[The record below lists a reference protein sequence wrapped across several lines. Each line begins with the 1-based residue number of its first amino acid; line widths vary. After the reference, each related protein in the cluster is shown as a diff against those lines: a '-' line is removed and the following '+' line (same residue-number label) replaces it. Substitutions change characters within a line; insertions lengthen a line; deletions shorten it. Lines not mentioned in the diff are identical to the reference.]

1 MKSLFLKALP
11 AVLAGSALI
20 AGARAFAADPATTQ
34 DVQQQLQA
42 LQAKVAQ
49 LEAQQQQSDQAT
61 VKSVLTD
68 AEKRSQLMAD
78 SVDITSGYD
87 KGFFIQSADKTFT
100 LKPGMLLQVRNATNW
115 RQEAKNG
122 GASDDL
128 QNGFEIRRFKLQ
140 ASGNAYGPDVTYG
153 LQITNNRN
161 SAAIELDDIWVQ
173 YKFAPHNA
181 VKAGQ
186 YKGPFNREELV
197 SDGGQLAVERSLLNE
212 VLGGG
217 LTGPRSQGV
226 SFLGGIGGE
235 DYTKDPV
242 HYEVMLND
250 GDGTP
255 NTNFQ
260 DTSGTTPDTRPDW
273 GAIGRVDYKAFGSWT
288 DYGKMSAKNSKEDL
302 LVFGGGVSVSGN
314 QGANVYRFTGD
325 VLYQG
330 LEGKLDVFAAAIGS
344 YTDLRNTAPTAE
356 DSRLDYGGLV
366 QVGYLVAPAW
376 EPFARADMVFIDDDF
391 VATGAGGDN
400 GFPELTLGVN
410 YYMGKDGAAFNK
422 AKLTLDATWLPSGT
436 PGDRTALDELAS
448 GGKNEIVVRAQL
460 QFAL

>member
-217 LTGPRSQGV
+217 KAEALFIEVYKEFITLPSANTSYRQLFVELSDSAAMPALFHCTTG
-226 SFLGGIGGE
+226 
-235 DYTKDPV
+235 KD
-242 HYEVMLND
+242 
-250 GDGTP
+250 
-255 NTNFQ
+255 
-260 DTSGTTPDTRPDW
+260 R
-273 GAIGRVDYKAFGSWT
+273 
-288 DYGKMSAKNSKEDL
+288 
-302 LVFGGGVSVSGN
+302 
-314 QGANVYRFTGD
+314 TGW
-325 VLYQG
+325 
-330 LEGKLDVFAAAIGS
+330 AAAIRR
-344 YTDLRNTAPTAE
+344 YA
-356 DSRLDYGGLV
+356 DSWLSHRSSSTSC
-366 QVGYLVAPAW
+366 
-376 EPFARADMVFIDDDF
+376 
-391 VATGAGGDN
+391 ATGS
-400 GFPELTLGVN
+400 
-410 YYMGKDGAAFNK
+410 
-422 AKLTLDATWLPSGT
+422 PSL
-436 PGDRTALDELAS
+436 R
-448 GGKNEIVVRAQL
+448 
-460 QFAL
+460 

>member
-11 AVLAGSALI
+11 AILAGSALI

-100 LKPGMLLQVRNATNW
+100 FKPGIVLQLRNATTW
-115 RQEAKNG
+115 REDAKNG
-122 GASDDL
+122 GTSDDL

-153 LQITNNRN
+153 LQLTNNRN
-161 SAAIELDDIWVQ
+161 TAAIEVDDIWVQ
-173 YKFAPHNA
+173 YMFAPHYGL
-181 VKAGQ
+181 KAGQ
-186 YKGPFNREELV
+186 FKGPFNREELI
-197 SDGGQLAVERSLLNE
+197 SDSAQLAVERSLLND

-226 SFLGGIGGE
+226 SFLGGFGGE
-235 DYTKDPV
+235 NYSKDAV

-255 NTNFQ
+255 NTDWR
-260 DTSGTTPDTRPDW
+260 DTSGTTPDTRADW
-273 GAIGRVDYKAFGSWT
+273 GSIARIDYKAFGSWS
-288 DYGKMSAKNSKEDL
+288 DLGKFSAKNSKENL
-302 LVFGGGVSVSGN
+302 LVFGGAVSASGN
-314 QGANVYRFTGD
+314 PGANVYRFTGD

-330 LEGKLDVFAAAIGS
+330 LNGKLDLYGAAIGS
-344 YTDLRNTAPTAE
+344 YSDIRTASATAE
-356 DSRLDYGGLV
+356 DSRLDYGGIV
-366 QVGYLVAPAW
+366 QVGYLVNPAW
-376 EPFARADMVFIDDDF
+376 EPFARADMVWIDDDF
-391 VATGAGGDN
+391 VAAGAGGDN
-400 GFPELTLGVN
+400 GFPEFTVGVN

-422 AKLTLDATWLPSGT
+422 AKLTIDATYLPSGT
-436 PGDRTALDELAS
+436 PGDRTGANELAS